1 MLHPSFKFHF
11 HESKYFVI
19 FIERIEITIS
29 TLFLLERRQIFLP
42 TSTVRRLKGLE
53 KKRREKERKGREIVI
68 ERTCRHRTGQRECR
82 WRERRR
88 RVVDDA
94 LPVKHGEKIQGN
106 RMNEWLPICS
116 IPLWKRLVP
125 RVQIHPP
132 PSLPPSPLPQ
142 QSPRPP
148 PCAHTPHT
156 WAQWDP
162 DFTLVHHLPIKRV

>member
-82 WRERRR
+82 
-88 RVVDDA
+88 
-94 LPVKHGEKIQGN
+94 
-106 RMNEWLPICS
+106 
-116 IPLWKRLVP
+116 
-125 RVQIHPP
+125 
-132 PSLPPSPLPQ
+132 
-142 QSPRPP
+142 
-148 PCAHTPHT
+148 
-156 WAQWDP
+156 
-162 DFTLVHHLPIKRV
+162 